1 MDEIFDTLLLSYD
14 DGLISDEELLF
25 LQEYLCISTHRHSNF
40 PYRDYNPFDWEN
52 LDQLTCKVEFQFDKQ
67 DIPRLQEALQFPEM
81 ISVPHATDCPAFNF
95 QFSIFLLKRK
105 YINEE
110 NTIPTNSES

>member
-25 LQEYLCISTHRHSNF
+25 LQEYLCISTNRHSNF

-52 LDQLTCKVEFQFDKQ
+52 LDELSFGLTNKTFQGCKK
-67 DIPRLQEALQFPEM
+67 P
-81 ISVPHATDCPAFNF
+81 FNF
-95 QFSIFLLKRK
+95 QK
-105 YINEE
+105 
-110 NTIPTNSES
+110 